1 MSHKKSPKELAKML
15 AYILGRHPAEFG
27 LIPDRD
33 GYVRIKELLK
43 VFSEEEGWSYVR
55 RSHLEEVT
63 FTLPGRPVEF
73 KGNLI
78 RAKNRENLPSF
89 EEAAELPKLLYTCV
103 RQRAYPFV
111 ASNGVQKSDGDVILS
126 ANPET
131 ARRIGKRIDQKPV
144 LLTVQVKKT
153 LAERVRFFTGGGTLF
168 TAASIPAG
176 CFTGPPLPKEKPDLT
191 PPPNLV
197 PATPKRPGSYT
208 INIQTDGTFG
218 SSGGKSGGKKEP
230 PWKKKRKRVKER
242 HQKPPWRR

>member
-55 RSHLEEVT
+55 RSHLEEVELT
-63 FTLPGRPVEF
+63 MQDRPVEF
-73 KGNLI
+73 KDNLI
-78 RAKNRENLPSF
+78 RAKNQENLPSF

-111 ASNGVQKSDGDVILS
+111 ASKGVQKSDGDVILS
-126 ANPET
+126 ADLET
-131 ARRIGKRIDQKPV
+131 ARRMGKRIDQKPV

-153 LAERVRFFTGGGTLF
+153 LEKRVRFFTGGGTLF
-168 TAASIPAG
+168 TAACIPAG

-191 PPPNLV
+191 PPPDLV

-208 INIQTDGTFG
+208 INIHADGSID
-218 SSGGKSGGKKEP
+218 SSSDKSGRTKAP
-230 PWKKKRKRVKER
+230 PWEKKRKRDNKR
-242 HQKPPWRR
+242 HEKPPWRQ

>member
-1 MSHKKSPKELAKML
+1 MSHKKSPQELAKIL

-55 RSHLEEVT
+55 RSHLEEVEL
-63 FTLPGRPVEF
+63 TLPDRPVEL
-73 KGNLI
+73 KDNLI
-78 RAKNRENLPSF
+78 RSKNRENLPSF
-89 EEAAELPKLLYTCV
+89 EEAADLPKLLYTCV

-111 ASNGVQKSDGDVILS
+111 ATKGIQKSDGDVILS
-126 ANPET
+126 ADIDT
-131 ARRIGKRIDQKPV
+131 ARRIGKRIDQRPV

-153 LAERVRFFTGGGTLF
+153 LDKRIRFFTGGGSLF
-168 TAASIPAG
+168 AAACIPAD

-191 PPPNLV
+191 QPADMI

-208 INIQTDGTFG
+208 ININADGSLD
-218 SSGGKSGGKKEP
+218 SSSDKPGRTKAP
-230 PWKKKRKRVKER
+230 PWEKNRKRVKER
-242 HQKPPWRR
+242 HDKPPWRR

>member
-55 RSHLEEVT
+55 RSHLEEVEL
-63 FTLPGRPVEF
+63 TLPDRPVEL
-73 KGNLI
+73 KDNLI
-78 RAKNRENLPSF
+78 RSKNRENLPSF
-89 EEAAELPKLLYTCV
+89 EEAADLPKLLYTCV

-111 ASNGVQKSDGDVILS
+111 ATKGIQKSDGDVILS
-126 ANPET
+126 ADIDT
-131 ARRIGKRIDQKPV
+131 ARRMGKRIDQRPV

-153 LAERVRFFTGGGTLF
+153 LDKRIRFFTGGGSLF
-168 TAASIPAG
+168 AAACIPAD

-191 PPPNLV
+191 QPADMI

-208 INIQTDGTFG
+208 ININADGSLD
-218 SSGGKSGGKKEP
+218 SSSDKPGRTKAP
-230 PWKKKRKRVKER
+230 PWEKNRKRVKER
-242 HQKPPWRR
+242 HDKPPWRR